1 MIESVNDDYINLSID
16 NSKAENKGDDRFY
29 TCHMSYLSSINK
41 DKQRIEKSNKEMVA
55 KFYHKETESLVS
67 KKVIIKLKQELISV
81 LMYLDMKINTCIKF
95 IC

>member
-1 MIESVNDDYINLSID
+1 MIESVNGDYINFSID
-16 NSKAENKGDDRFY
+16 NSKAENKGDDHFY

-41 DKQRIEKSNKEMVA
+41 DKQRIEKYNKEMVA
-55 KFYHKETESLVS
+55 KFYHKEIESLIS